1 MIKVPYISFKKIVAD
16 NKSKYTKSF
25 IKTLDSGNYIN
36 GSECIKFEK
45 YFSKY
50 CNVRYATG
58 TSNGTCALRMGIEDF
73 NFEAGSEIITPPNSF
88 IASTSSIISS
98 SLKPRFV
105 DISHDWNMDI
115 DKIESHINSKTKAIM
130 AVHLTGRPMNMIKLK
145 KIAKKHNLIL
155 IEDAAQSIGAKFK
168 NQKIGSFGDF
178 ACFSLHPLKNLFAFG
193 DGGMI
198 ISNSKKFIKNISIRK
213 NHGLSSRDT
222 CDYFSCNCRLDEFQ
236 ASLLNIQIK
245 NIDKINHTK
254 RKIAKIYNESLSD
267 FVTVPLETKDEFHV
281 YQTYVIFTEKR
292 DQLQKFLNQKGIQT
306 IVHYPIP
313 IHLQPASKNLGYNE
327 GDFPIAEKLSK
338 KVLSLPSFVGISNS
352 QLNYVIDNIKLF
364 FKS

>member
-1 MIKVPYISFKKIVAD
+1 MIKVPYTSFKKIVAD
-16 NKSKYTKSF
+16 NKAKYTKS
-25 IKTLDSGNYIN
+25 ILKTLDSGNYIN
-36 GSECIKFEK
+36 GNECTKFEN

-50 CNVRYATG
+50 CNVKFATG
-58 TSNGTCALRMGIEDF
+58 TSNGTCALRMGMEELRLD
-73 NFEAGSEIITPPNSF
+73 AGSEILTPPNSF

-98 SLKPRFV
+98 NLKPRFV
-105 DISHDWNMDI
+105 DVSYDWNMNI
-115 DKIESHINSKTKAIM
+115 DQIENHINSKTRAIM
-130 AVHLTGRPMNMIKLK
+130 AVHLTGRPMDMFKIN
-145 KIAKKHNLIL
+145 KIAKKHKLIV

-168 NQKIGSFGDF
+168 NKKIGSFGDF

-198 ISNSKKFIKNISIRK
+198 VSNSRKFVKNISIRK
-213 NHGLSSRDT
+213 NHGLSTRDT

-245 NIDKINHTK
+245 NIDKINSAK
-254 RKIAKIYNESLSD
+254 RKIAKLYNESLSE

-292 DQLQKFLNQKGIQT
+292 DLLQNFLNKKGIQS
-306 IVHYPIP
+306 IVHYPTP
-313 IHLQPASKNLGYNE
+313 IHLQPASKNLGYKK
-327 GDFPIAEKLSK
+327 GDFPITEKLSK
-338 KVLSLPSFVGISNS
+338 KVLSLPLFVGMTKS
-352 QLNYVIDNIKLF
+352 QVNYVIDNIKLF

>member
-1 MIKVPYISFKKIVAD
+1 MIKVPYISFKKIVGD

-36 GSECIKFEK
+36 GSECSKFEN

-50 CNVRYATG
+50 CNVKYATG
-58 TSNGTCALRMGIEDF
+58 TSNGTCALRMGMDEL
-73 NFEAGSEIITPPNSF
+73 NLEAGSEVITPPNSF
-88 IASTSSIISS
+88 IASTSSIVSS
-98 SLKPRFV
+98 NLKPRFV
-105 DISHDWNMDI
+105 DIADDWNMDI
-115 DKIESHINSKTKAIM
+115 DQIENHINAKTRAIM
-130 AVHLTGRPMNMIKLK
+130 AVHLTGRPMDMFKIN
-145 KIAKKHNLIL
+145 KIAKKHKLIV

-168 NQKIGSFGDF
+168 NHKIGSFGDF

-198 ISNSKKFIKNISIRK
+198 ISNSKKFVKQISIRK

-245 NIDKINHTK
+245 NIDKINRTK
-254 RKIAKIYNESLSD
+254 RKIAKSYNESLSE
-267 FVTVPLETKDEFHV
+267 FVKVPLETKDEFHV

-292 DQLQKFLNQKGIQT
+292 DQLQKFLNKKGIQS
-306 IVHYPIP
+306 IVHYPTP
-313 IHLQPASKNLGYNE
+313 IHLQPASKDLGYKK
-327 GDFPIAEKLSK
+327 GDFPITERLSK
-338 KVLSLPSFVGISNS
+338 KVLSLPSFVGMTDS
-352 QLNYVIDNIKLF
+352 QVNYVIDNIRLF